1 MRKILSVLLVSLLIF
16 SFASCGSEK
25 NISQGSGE
33 ENTEISNILI
43 VYFSRWGNTDYPDDV
58 DATTSASIVPDG
70 DGRYGTTEYI
80 ANMIADEVGGDL
92 HLNETVTPYKAD
104 FDELRDVN
112 HGEME
117 RNYLPELKESN
128 LDIAGYEVVF
138 VGYPVW
144 LAYHNLIQCT
154 QA

>member
-1 MRKILSVLLVSLLIF
+1 M
-16 SFASCGSEK
+16 
-25 NISQGSGE
+25 
-33 ENTEISNILI
+33 
-43 VYFSRWGNTDYPDDV
+43 
-58 DATTSASIVPDG
+58 
-70 DGRYGTTEYI
+70 TEYI

-92 HLNETVTPYKAD
+92 HLIETVTPYMAD

-117 RNYLPELKESN
+117 RNYLPGLKESN

-144 LAYHNLIQCT
+144 AT
-154 QA
+154 DVP